1 METAI
6 WIYANEG
13 EKTVKETFVGSAA
26 FRYFVCLSK
35 PTIINGTLEKCTS
48 FSTFRPIII
57 YIVQGIISAVF
68 IFITR
73 KYA

>member
-13 EKTVKETFVGSAA
+13 EKTVKETIVGSAD

-57 YIVQGIISAVF
+57 LYRPSGIISAVF

-73 KYA
+73 K